1 MQTEW
6 IKWWKSKLAW
16 TIIIAGLVAMVGAFI
31 LAYFLPSPY
40 NIIGACLAC
49 VPSGIVI
56 RRAVA
61 KKLTE
66 MAENERKEE

>member
-16 TIIIAGLVAMVGAFI
+16 TIIIAGIVAIVGAFL
-31 LAYFLPSPY
+31 LAYFLPLPY
-40 NIIGACLAC
+40 NIIGACIAC

-56 RRAVA
+56 RSAIT

-66 MAENERKEE
+66 IAEKNK